1 MSPRGYKKMA
11 LLTEAESTKYIYEG
25 CVWCMSSVEN
35 GDETG
40 GVIMWRID
48 EDGRKETTGW
58 TCRTGETVCA
68 LMQRTPSWKNWRNFR
83 LAYGASRRTDDPPTR
98 VQWVDE
104 ATMEHIETAT
114 IQAFFPGVAWNEGE
128 QLFLLISKLG
138 DEGTAIQ
145 NVGDYSDEARRIQST
160 TRIQLR
166 ALYPLP
172 APEGY
177 ETVDRKTDLL
187 IERMSECVR
196 FVQEYMRYRTAE
208 QNMGDRVVFGVMLR
222 DFEPCIERLKEIQQK
237 MRRAVLETWPL
248 QMQRATEL
256 RRACSMVYTFHNN
269 SGRNVRIPAL
279 SHIENEMQNMI
290 RIEQNLYP
298 EESLFGFTN
307 LNKGG
312 VLMKIIR
319 DRGDAQGVVKT
330 EVVVVSE
337 TAYQTE
343 CAVCYDREREVVL
356 YPCTHC
362 CLCKRC
368 KESVFIGCPICRA
381 PIVSSRPLGEVQFH
395 KLPFLMSSQFP
406 GSEGHLPSLLDRLQQ
421 LT

>member
-1 MSPRGYKKMA
+1 MRD
-11 LLTEAESTKYIYEG
+11 KYIYEV
-25 CVWCMSSVEN
+25 CVCCMSSVEN
-35 GDETG
+35 GDEKA
-40 GVIMWRID
+40 GVIMWKIN

-58 TCRTGETVCA
+58 TCRMGETVCS
-68 LMQRTPSWKNWRNFR
+68 LMERTPSWRDWRNYR
-83 LAYGASRRTDDPPTR
+83 LAYGASRKTDDPPTR

-145 NVGDYSDEARRIQST
+145 NAGDYSDEARRIQST

-172 APEGY
+172 APERY

-196 FVQEYMRYRTAE
+196 FVNEYMRYRTPD

-222 DFEPCIERLKEIQQK
+222 DFPPCIERLMQIREKLIQT
-237 MRRAVLETWPL
+237 VLETWPL
-248 QMQRATEL
+248 QSQRATEL
-256 RRACSMVYTFHNN
+256 RRACGMVYTFHNN
-269 SGRNVRIPAL
+269 SGHNVRIPEL

-298 EESLFGFTN
+298 KESLFGFTK

-312 VLMKIIR
+312 VLMKFIR
-319 DRGDAQGVVKT
+319 EREDAQGVVT
-330 EVVVVSE
+330 PEVVVVSE
-337 TAYQTE
+337 LAYKTE

-362 CLCKRC
+362 CLCVQCKR
-368 KESVFIGCPICRA
+368 SVHRCPICRA
-381 PIVSSRPLGEVQFH
+381 EIVSERPIGEVQAQN
-395 KLPFLMSSQFP
+395 LPFILATQFP
-406 GSEGHLPSLLDRLQQ
+406 GPEGHMTGLLHRLHR